1 MSLTYQVSQAEVEYQ
16 NYYLQEQIPGQGEQQ
31 KPYCNNTN
39 QDNFIFLPEDSFFQC
54 CQPTNQNN
62 QLSENKNYDDSCV
75 LSLNIQRDPSF
86 ISFQQNL
93 ANNENNC
100 ENDLNNYIGT
110 CFEPSNY
117 CNNQYSA
124 SYQENAQNFI
134 SMQYNISF
142 GGEESDNQYNY
153 QQGQQLNQRDQKFCD
168 EYQQG
173 ENNIITP
180 ITTYDQVSKESNKNM
195 VQLQPKQNNT
205 QNLVESSS
213 RCAQA
218 KQQRKQKKIEKQKKI
233 QQQYSNLPKR
243 DLRSHSKQNE
253 QIGQLQKNFQNG
265 NDPQMNDSSQLS
277 DFQNYSNQE
286 QKDAAKTPF
295 QNYQYQYQQLQQ
307 QQQQQQLQ
315 QSQSLQQIN
324 FFDEQNF
331 LQKEMPQCN
340 QLLENQFEDNQ
351 LNADNDQYLNSST
364 MQQAQTDV
372 DGSNK
377 DQTESNFI
385 NFDDELAKQD
395 INCKVNKKNVVK
407 NIMSSFQRFIY
418 SAFANITS
426 NQNQI
431 KKEYLFQKTKF
442 HVYFNQQQEDQV
454 INLTEKIQNEVIQIY
469 NNDFNN
475 LPKSEN
481 KEEFIHKFKR
491 YFTNRQFNNCT
502 IKHLIKHK
510 SFSKIFQYYL
520 QFFFRNWLVNINI
533 QNIESH
539 IQISDLFL
547 KSFHDK
553 QLLTNL
559 TNRQK

>member
-1 MSLTYQVSQAEVEYQ
+1 MSLTYQVSQDEVEFQ

-31 KPYCNNTN
+31 KPYSNTSN

-54 CQPTNQNN
+54 CQPTYQNN
-62 QLSENKNYDDSCV
+62 QISENMNYDDSCV
-75 LSLNIQRDPSF
+75 LSLNIHRDPSF

-93 ANNENNC
+93 TINENNC
-100 ENDLNNYIGT
+100 ENELKNCLGT
-110 CFEPSNY
+110 CFEPNNY
-117 CNNQYSA
+117 RNNQYSA
-124 SYQENAQNFI
+124 SFQENAENFI
-134 SMQYNISF
+134 SLQYNISF
-142 GGEESDNQYNY
+142 SVQESENQYNN
-153 QQGQQLNQRDQKFCD
+153 QQCQLNQGDLKFYDDQ
-168 EYQQG
+168 QRQAT
-173 ENNIITP
+173 IPTP
-180 ITTYDQVSKESNKNM
+180 VTTNDQVKKEPNTNM
-195 VQLQPKQNNT
+195 DYHQPKQSNIEEI
-205 QNLVESSS
+205 VESSS

-233 QQQYSNLPKR
+233 QQQYSNFPKR
-243 DLRSHSKQNE
+243 DLRSHSKQYE
-253 QIGQLQKNFQNG
+253 QINFIQRNFQNG
-265 NDPQMNDSSQLS
+265 QNQQMNTV
-277 DFQNYSNQE
+277 FQSNNFKCYSNQE
-286 QKDAAKTPF
+286 QKEVEKTPF
-295 QNYQYQYQQLQQ
+295 QNYIQQ
-307 QQQQQQLQ
+307 QQQQPQPLK
-315 QSQSLQQIN
+315 QIN

-331 LQKEMPQCN
+331 MQKDLPLCN
-340 QLLENQFEDNQ
+340 QINENSLEDNQ

-364 MQQAQTDV
+364 QQAQTDV

-377 DQTESNFI
+377 DQSESNFM
-385 NFDDELAKQD
+385 NFEAELTKAD
-395 INCKVNKKNVVK
+395 LHCKVNKKNVVK

-454 INLTEKIQNEVIQIY
+454 IQLTEKIQNEVIQIY

-475 LPKSEN
+475 LPKIEN

-520 QFFFRNWLVNINI
+520 QFYFRNWLVNINI

-539 IQISDLFL
+539 TLISDLFL

-553 QLLTNL
+553 QLLINL